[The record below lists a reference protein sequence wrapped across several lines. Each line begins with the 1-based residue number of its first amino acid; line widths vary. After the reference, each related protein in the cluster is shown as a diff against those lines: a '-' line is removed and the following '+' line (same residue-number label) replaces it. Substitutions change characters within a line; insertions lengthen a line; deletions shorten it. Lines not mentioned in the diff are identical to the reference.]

1 MGRVDTLNIGL
12 GALSGAL
19 ILVMVIVVSV
29 DSIIR
34 KVFSITIPGATEFNT
49 LLLVILIYCGLAGAQ
64 ARFAHFTV
72 QAVTGLLPR
81 QAARIVFGFTT
92 LLSLF
97 FTGVLCWLTGVQ
109 AWHSFVQGEIS
120 FGIIA
125 FPIWPS
131 RIAIAGGLF
140 LLSLQLVVQFVRLVL
155 DEEGSLPD
163 PNAPE
168 LGA

>member
-1 MGRVDTLNIGL
+1 MGWIDRLNIGL
-12 GALSGAL
+12 GALSGVL

-34 KVFSITIPGATEFNT
+34 KAFSITIPGATEFNT

-72 QAVTGLLPR
+72 QAVTSHLPR
-81 QAARIVFGFTT
+81 WAARVVFGITT

-97 FTGVLCWLTGVQ
+97 FVAVLTWLTTIQ
-109 AWHSFVQGEIS
+109 AWHSFIQGEIS

-140 LLSLQLVVQFVRLVL
+140 LLSVQLVVQFVRLLL

-163 PNAPE
+163 QNTPE
-168 LGA
+168 LSA